1 MESVK
6 KGFFIAVLIV
16 IGALA
21 ALIYWNTHLYY
32 QAQEK
37 IENPGEKI
45 EVLEKANLFYPYNDL
60 VYYELGKAY
69 FNLGLENISRT
80 DVRDTYLRESIE
92 NFVRSLQINPASPFS
107 HFNFAQS
114 LLYQS
119 YVAPSSELKYF
130 EEYKKSAFLTGHH
143 SQIFY
148 EVGKILFSRWE
159 SLSPEEREF
168 TLEITKKILSRKWR
182 ETFLTL
188 LHIWEM
194 NVKDYEV
201 MEKIL
206 PEDPGAYRWYARFL
220 GEKSLSSEVRQQKLA
235 QAEFLEFEK
244 AKNMHSLGTNKFK
257 YYQIQEACNN
267 FKSSLSLL
275 KGINFYQ
282 DLRDFALIDPL
293 EFDELQKSVYLN
305 LLKCRVEQE
314 ASLDEIEGFLQYY
327 LSLEDKL
334 ISIQEL
340 EAYLMDRGLIEKKLE
355 GSFEDL
361 KRLYIQILF
370 ALRQNRYREI
380 TRVGSLLQ
388 QSFIV
393 VPEGQK
399 KDYMRILQL
408 IGDSYLKTDYLYD
421 AEKFYQKA
429 REIEPSNLETLFKM
443 RRIYERLNEVSKVQ
457 GMNWRIKTFLPARE
471 ILAKSIVINKGK
483 RFSRRLVFDGRKI
496 ILSLQFSRPGA
507 GVTPLISV
515 YFNER
520 IVWEDYLG
528 DSIVSIPLDT
538 EIEENVLVISPVNRE
553 VGLLKIQYR

>member
-1 MESVK
+1 M
-6 KGFFIAVLIV
+6 
-16 IGALA
+16 
-21 ALIYWNTHLYY
+21 
-32 QAQEK
+32 
-37 IENPGEKI
+37 
-45 EVLEKANLFYPYNDL
+45 
-60 VYYELGKAY
+60 
-69 FNLGLENISRT
+69 
-80 DVRDTYLRESIE
+80 
-92 NFVRSLQINPASPFS
+92 
-107 HFNFAQS
+107 
-114 LLYQS
+114 
-119 YVAPSSELKYF
+119 
-130 EEYKKSAFLTGHH
+130 
-143 SQIFY
+143 
-148 EVGKILFSRWE
+148 
-159 SLSPEEREF
+159 
-168 TLEITKKILSRKWR
+168 SRKWR
-182 ETFLTL
+182 EAFQTL

-201 MEKIL
+201 MEKVL

-244 AKNMHSLGTNKFK
+244 AKNMHSLGINKFK

-275 KGINFYQ
+275 KGISFYQ
-282 DLRDFALIDPL
+282 NLINQELIDPIG
-293 EFDELQKSVYLN
+293 FIELQKSVYLN
-305 LLKCRVEQE
+305 LLKCRVDGE
-314 ASLDEIEGFLQYY
+314 ASLDEIEGFLQSY

-334 ISIQEL
+334 VSVQEL

-355 GSFEDL
+355 GNFEDL

-388 QSFIV
+388 KSFIV

-399 KDYMRILQL
+399 KDYMKILQL
-408 IGDSYLKTDYLYD
+408 IGDSYLKTDYMYD
-421 AEKFYQKA
+421 AEKFYLKA

-457 GMNWRIKTFLPARE
+457 GMNWRIKTLLPARD
-471 ILAKSIVINKGK
+471 ILSKSVIINKGK
-483 RFSRRLVFDGRKI
+483 RLSRRLVFDGRKI
-496 ILSLQFSRPGA
+496 IFSLQFSRPQE

-520 IVWEDYLG
+520 IVWEDYLR
-528 DSIVSIPLDT
+528 DNIVSIPLDT
-538 EIEENVLVISPVNRE
+538 EVGENVLVIRPVNRG

>member
-1 MESVK
+1 MERIK
-6 KGFFIAVLIV
+6 KGFFIALLIIIGVLEAI
-16 IGALA
+16 L
-21 ALIYWNTHLYY
+21 YWNAHLYY
-32 QAQEK
+32 QAKE
-37 IENPGEKI
+37 EVEDPGEKI

-69 FNLGLENISRT
+69 FDLGLENISRA
-80 DVRDTYLRESIE
+80 DVRDTYLRESAE
-92 NFVRSLQINPASPFS
+92 NFTRSLKINPASPFS

-119 YVAPSSELKYF
+119 YVAPSSDLKYY
-130 EEYKKSAFLTGHH
+130 EEYKKAAFLTGHH

-168 TLEITKKILSRKWR
+168 TLEITKKILRRKWR
-182 ETFLTL
+182 ETFRTL

-206 PEDPGAYRWYARFL
+206 PEDPGVYRWYARFL

-244 AKNMHSLGTNKFK
+244 AKNMHSLGINKYK
-257 YYQIQEACNN
+257 YYQIQEACNH

-275 KGINFYQ
+275 KGISFYQ
-282 DLRDFALIDPL
+282 DLIDQELIDPL
-293 EFDELQKSVYLN
+293 EFSELQKSVYLN
-305 LLKCRVEQE
+305 LLKCRVDEE
-314 ASLDEIEGFLQYY
+314 VSLDEIEGFLQSY

-334 ISIQEL
+334 VSVEEL

-393 VPEGQK
+393 VPEGQR
-399 KDYMRILQL
+399 KDYMKILQS
-408 IGDSYLKTDYLYD
+408 IGDSYLKTDFLYD

-429 REIEPSNLETLFKM
+429 YEIEPSNLETLFKL
-443 RRIYERLNEVSKVQ
+443 RRIYERLNEESKVQ
-457 GMNWRIKTFLPARE
+457 AMNWRIKTLLPARE

-496 ILSLQFSRPGA
+496 LLSLQFIRSQE

-515 YFNER
+515 FFNER

-528 DSIVSIPLDT
+528 DNIVSLPLDT
-538 EIEENVLVISPVNRE
+538 EIGDNVLVIRPVNRG